1 MRSLDQM
8 KYTNS
13 FFFKTVNSF
22 DGNSK
27 TSPQVSREAE
37 GATKGDEGEGGQ
49 RQEEAREEGE
59 EGGDDR
65 DVCGYCCFDN
75 NDDVAL
81 LIWWWSWYSPF
92 TC

>member
-1 MRSLDQM
+1 MRSLGQM
-8 KYTNS
+8 KYTNN

-27 TSPQVSREAE
+27 TSPQVPREAE
-37 GATKGDEGEGGQ
+37 GAAKGDEGKGGH
-49 RQEEAREEGE
+49 RQEEAREERE
-59 EGGDDR
+59 EGRDDR
-65 DVCGYCCFDN
+65 DDDGYCGFDN
-75 NDDVAL
+75 DTL